1 VESITVLVGWMTR
14 AETYALYEP
23 NEMLNASFKFSY
35 DNMKLLALLA
45 DKYIIRSLHKDIEV

>member
-1 VESITVLVGWMTR
+1 MTR